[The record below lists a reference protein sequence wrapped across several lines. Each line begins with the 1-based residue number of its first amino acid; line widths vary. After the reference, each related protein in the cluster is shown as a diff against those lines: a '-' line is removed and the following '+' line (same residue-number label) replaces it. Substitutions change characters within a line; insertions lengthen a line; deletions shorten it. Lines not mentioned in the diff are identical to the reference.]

1 MSHRGRVKV
10 RPMGIADRIV
20 GWLLRDVSVPK
31 HVIIEHMEIM
41 DEDQDGCISVG
52 ELVAFIKK
60 FWRELEG

>member
-1 MSHRGRVKV
+1 
-10 RPMGIADRIV
+10 MGIADRIV

-41 DEDQDGCISVG
+41 DEDKDGCISVG